1 MVIAASIPVEAPSA
15 EVLMSIVSNS
25 VEPQVQFSEFVAFM
39 AEERADAETKD
50 ELLEQF
56 RTLSGGQPYI
66 VQAQLSEL
74 EPELQQYCIANMPAY
89 PGGPEGALDYVAFAA
104 ACYGEAL
111 DL

>member
-1 MVIAASIPVEAPSA
+1 MGK
-15 EVLMSIVSNS
+15 
-25 VEPQVQFSEFVAFM
+25 VQFSEFVAFM

-111 DL
+111 DLWIYEDMCGYAMKFMC